1 MRNYNKTKRRWDE
14 EILNEQSPREVCA
27 MGEVP
32 AVYGGRE
39 GFAERGSFWREVKKW
54 IVMDWWIVREVMKLT
69 RWLACVKVKQYA
81 VWLASLF

>member
-39 GFAERGSFWREVKKW
+39 GFAERGSFWREVKK
-54 IVMDWWIVREVMKLT
+54 
-69 RWLACVKVKQYA
+69 
-81 VWLASLF
+81 